1 MTWWCAATG
10 LPWRWEWQAY
20 PGAWLLAGLLLIGW
34 FRARPPRGTALF
46 LGGVLALW
54 AATDWPLG
62 PLGAGYLLSVHTVQ
76 FLLITFVAAP
86 LLLAGAE
93 TGGRVI
99 LPERLGRV
107 VTHPLVGLGA
117 YSAILAVTHLPAVV
131 ESLMPTQFGSFVV
144 DMLWLG
150 AGLALYAPVVV
161 RRPYSRLGLLVSVGY
176 LFAATIV
183 SAIPA
188 ALLTFSRLPIYALYE
203 LAPRVTGLSAREDQ
217 QVAGL
222 VMKVVGDPLVWV
234 AMAVTFVRWQRAERG
249 GE

>member
-20 PGAWLLAGLLLIGW
+20 PGAWLLAGMLLVWW
-34 FRARPPRGTALF
+34 FRGRPRRGSALF
-46 LGGVLALW
+46 LGGVVALW

-76 FLLITFVAAP
+76 FLLITLVAAP

-93 TGGRVI
+93 VAGRV
-99 LPERLGRV
+99 RLAGPVGRV
-107 VTHPLVGLGA
+107 VTHPLAGLGA
-117 YSAILAVTHLPAVV
+117 YSVILTVTHLPPVV
-131 ESLMPTQFGSFVV
+131 DTLMPTQFGSFAV

-150 AGLALYAPVVV
+150 GGLALYAPVVLQ
-161 RRPYSRLGLLVSVGY
+161 RPYSRMGPLLSVGY

-188 ALLTFSRLPIYALYE
+188 ALLTFSRLPIYAIYE
-203 LAPRVTGLSAREDQ
+203 LAPRVTRLSAREDQ

-222 VMKVVGDPLVWV
+222 VMKVIGDPLVWV
-234 AMAVTFVRWQRAERG
+234 VMAIQFVRWQRAERAAG
-249 GE
+249 